1 MSTITKAQTVKQRFY
16 TIGLLVRRNVKNQ
29 YYGSFIG
36 VIWTVLNPLLNM
48 AVMAFVFTAV
58 FGRNNVNLDY
68 PVYILSGS
76 ITFGLM
82 RTGTSASVN
91 SLVGRA
97 DMLLKTRTQLEIFPT
112 ATVLSS
118 LVTYGFSLIA
128 LLLVAGWRALPIFGG
143 PYFTFTW
150 NMFLIIAI
158 VPALLLFTLGISY
171 FLSAL
176 YVFFRDIKHL
186 YDVFLTLWF
195 YLTPIFYTIDRLQS
209 ETVEKIEV
217 FNPMYHFVEATRT
230 CLEGAIPIGTEW
242 MWMYLFGLISL
253 AIGWTFLHLLRNKIS
268 IHL

>member
-1 MSTITKAQTVKQRFY
+1 MSTITRSQTIRQRFY

-36 VIWTVLNPLLNM
+36 VVWTVLNPLLNM
-48 AVMAFVFTAV
+48 IVMAFVFTSI
-58 FGRNNVNLDY
+58 FGREGIDLDY
-68 PVYILSGS
+68 PVYVLSGS
-76 ITFGLM
+76 ITFTLM
-82 RTGTSASVN
+82 RAGTAGSVN

-112 ATVLSS
+112 ATVISS

-150 NMFLIIAI
+150 NMLLIIAI
-158 VPALLLFTLGISY
+158 IPAILLFTLGISY

-176 YVFFRDIKHL
+176 YVFFRDVKNL

-195 YLTPIFYTIDRLQS
+195 YLTPIFYTIKQLKS
-209 ETVEKIEV
+209 ATVEKFES
-217 FNPMYHFVEATRT
+217 FNPMYYYVNGTRE
-230 CLEGAIPIGTEW
+230 CLEGIMVSGKEW
-242 MWMYLFGLISL
+242 LLMYLFGFISL
-253 AIGWTFLHLLRNKIS
+253 LIGWTFLRLLRNKIS
-268 IHL
+268 VHL